1 LRTTAQRVNLPGR
14 QLLAGAALAA
24 DQHRRFGCGDFANE
38 GLNALNQRVLP
49 DQRSVVNSVVQ
60 VSKK

>member
-1 LRTTAQRVNLPGR
+1 VDLPSR

-24 DQHRRFGCGDFANE
+24 DQDRRVRGGNLTNE
-38 GLNALNQRVLP
+38 GLNALDELVLP
-49 DQRSVVNSVVQ
+49 DQRSVANSVVQ